1 VDDSRRL
8 AIRKNAGP
16 LAIHLVEALDRIIL
30 FAEARAAIGVF
41 RDGNRGRMAKLRELV
56 REIMD
61 VNRAVGAEI
70 VIENEEDVAHADRR
84 L

>member
-1 VDDSRRL
+1 
-8 AIRKNAGP
+8 
-16 LAIHLVEALDRIIL
+16 
-30 FAEARAAIGVF
+30 
-41 RDGNRGRMAKLRELV
+41 MAKHRELV